1 MSQKIPVFFIS
12 DSTGITAQTLGKSIL
27 SQFDAIEF
35 EHHVLP
41 YIDTEEK
48 AQAVVAQI
56 NQTQQQTGVEPI
68 VFDTVVNPAI
78 NHILASATAL
88 NFDVLNTYLKP
99 IESHLNIS
107 SNHMVGKAHG
117 VVEDPEYQSR
127 IQAVQFALDNDD
139 GGKTNR
145 YEMADLILIGVSR
158 CGKTPTCLY
167 LAMQFGIYAANYPI
181 TEEDMDEIALPR
193 ALKPH
198 RDKLFGL
205 SINPERLSSI
215 RQERKANSR
224 YASSSQCD
232 FEVKTVETLYRRF
245 GIDFINTTDVSVE
258 EIAAKILVKAGIE
271 RR

>member
-1 MSQKIPVFFIS
+1 M
-12 DSTGITAQTLGKSIL
+12 
-27 SQFDAIEF
+27 EF

-41 YIDTEEK
+41 YIDSEEK
-48 AQAVVAQI
+48 AHNTVAQI
-56 NQTQQQTGVEPI
+56 NDIHQHTGVEPI

-78 NHILASATAL
+78 NQILASANAL
-88 NFDVLNTYLKP
+88 SFDVLNTYLKP

-107 SNHMVGKAHG
+107 STDMVGKAHG
-117 VVEDPEYQSR
+117 VVQDPEYQSR

-139 GGKTNR
+139 GGKTHR

-181 TEEDMDEIALPR
+181 TEEDMDEVMLPK
-193 ALKPH
+193 ALKPY

-205 SINPERLSSI
+205 TIDPARLAMI
-215 RQERKANSR
+215 REERKANSR
-224 YASSSQCD
+224 YASVNQCN
-232 FEVKTVETLYRRF
+232 FEVKTVESVYRRF
-245 GIDFINTTDVSVE
+245 GINFINTTDVSIE

-271 RR
+271 RK